1 MSQLGLFFSSSA
13 TPSPTLRVGLRSWAR
28 QLVRLVGVALLGT
41 AAPLQAQVQP
51 GAGGLAP
58 GLVSQVQEMIQA
70 AARIGMPTQARVLV
84 EIGQLD
90 PRLKLAPCRQVQPY
104 LPNGQQ
110 MWGRARVGL
119 RCMDGQARWNVSL
132 PVTIKVFARALVA
145 TDPLPHGT
153 VLTQDL
159 LSAAEIDIAAERG
172 TVFTE
177 VDGLLGRILNQPVAA
192 GEAVRSS
199 DLKMRQ
205 WFAAGDTVMVLASGP
220 GFAVASEGQALSAG
234 LEGQNVKIRFE
245 NGRIATGRAVGDRRV
260 ELLL

>member
-1 MSQLGLFFSSSA
+1 MSQLGRSSCSSA
-13 TPSPTLRVGLRSWAR
+13 TQAAGLRCW
-28 QLVRLVGVALLGT
+28 VRRLALLALLFGPVS
-41 AAPLQAQVQP
+41 PLQAQVQP
-51 GAGGLAP
+51 GVGGVGGLAP
-58 GLVSQVQEMIQA
+58 GLVAQVQEMIQA

-104 LPNGQQ
+104 LPSGQQ
-110 MWGRARVGL
+110 MWGKARVGL

-132 PVTIKVFARALVA
+132 PVTVKVFARALVA

-177 VDGLLGRILNQPVAA
+177 VDSLLGRILNQPVAA

-220 GFAVASEGQALSAG
+220 GFAVASEGLALSAG
-234 LEGQNVKIRFE
+234 LE
-245 NGRIATGRAVGDRRV
+245 
-260 ELLL
+260 

>member
-1 MSQLGLFFSSSA
+1 MSKSDPRPLSSA
-13 TPSPTLRVGLRSWAR
+13 ARLAGWLLRV
-28 QLVRLVGVALLGT
+28 RLAALLVALS
-41 AAPLQAQVQP
+41 PLQAQAQVQS
-51 GAGGLAP
+51 GASGLAP
-58 GLVSQVQEMIQA
+58 ELAAQVQQMIQA
-70 AARIGMPTQARVLV
+70 AARIGIPAQARVLV

-172 TVFTE
+172 TVFTD
-177 VDGLLGRILNQPVAA
+177 VNSLLGRTLNQPVAA
-192 GEAVRSS
+192 GEALRSG

-220 GFAVASEGQALSAG
+220 GYAVAGEGQAMSAG
-234 LEGQNVKIRFE
+234 LEGQSVKIKFE
-245 NGRIATGRAVGDRRV
+245 NGRIVTGRAVGDRRV

>member
-1 MSQLGLFFSSSA
+1 M
-13 TPSPTLRVGLRSWAR
+13 
-28 QLVRLVGVALLGT
+28 ALLVLIT
-41 AAPLQAQVQP
+41 LLVAAAPLQAQVQP

-58 GLVSQVQEMIQA
+58 ELVAQVQQMIQA
-70 AARIGMPTQARVLV
+70 AARVGMPAQARVLV

-132 PVTIKVFARALVA
+132 PVTVKVFARALVA
-145 TDPLPHGT
+145 TDPLPSGT

-159 LSAAEIDIAAERG
+159 LSVAEIDVAAERG
-172 TVFTE
+172 AVFTE
-177 VDGLLGRILNQPVAA
+177 AFSVLGRTLSQPVAA
-192 GEAVRSS
+192 GEALRNS

-205 WFAAGDTVMVLASGP
+205 WFAAGDTVMVSVSGL
-220 GFAVASEGQALSAG
+220 GYAVASEGQAMSAG

-245 NGRIATGRAVGDRRV
+245 NGRIVTGRAVGDRRV